1 MEGKQPY
8 RYNVVKNPEIKL
20 LILYITEQARSV
32 CKKDS
37 IDRLWLTDFVML
49 NISTEYF
56 KFQCALGELVA
67 DEYLIS
73 KEENNKQMLSITK
86 KGIETIGYFFTE
98 LPQSVRVTVDK
109 NLIASLKAKKSK
121 DSVYAEYVHIN
132 NEVHMGSLRLYDNDT
147 PLLHLDITM
156 PDHDTAVLLSKA
168 MRNNPSIF
176 YKRLIETCSEAIEIE
191 KENQNKE

>member
-8 RYNVVKNPEIKL
+8 RYNVIKNPEIKL

-56 KFQCALGELVA
+56 KFQCALGELVT
-67 DEYLIS
+67 DEYLVS
-73 KEENNKQMLSITK
+73 EEKNNKQLLSITK

-109 NLIASLKAKKSK
+109 NLIASLKAKKSR

-176 YKRLIETCSEAIEIE
+176 YKRLIETCNEAIEIE
-191 KENQNKE
+191 KEKENKE

>member
-67 DEYLIS
+67 DEYLVS
-73 KEENNKQMLSITK
+73 EKKNNKQLLSITQ

-121 DSVYAEYVHIN
+121 DAVYAEYVHIN

-176 YKRLIETCSEAIEIE
+176 YKRLIETCNEAIEIE
-191 KENQNKE
+191 KEKENKE

>member
-8 RYNVVKNPEIKL
+8 RYNVIKNPEIKL

-67 DEYLIS
+67 DEYLVS
-73 KEENNKQMLSITK
+73 EEKNNKQLLSITK

-109 NLIASLKAKKSK
+109 NLIASLKAKKSR
-121 DSVYAEYVHIN
+121 DAVYAEYVHIN

-176 YKRLIETCSEAIEIE
+176 YKRLIETCNEAIEIE
-191 KENQNKE
+191 KENKE